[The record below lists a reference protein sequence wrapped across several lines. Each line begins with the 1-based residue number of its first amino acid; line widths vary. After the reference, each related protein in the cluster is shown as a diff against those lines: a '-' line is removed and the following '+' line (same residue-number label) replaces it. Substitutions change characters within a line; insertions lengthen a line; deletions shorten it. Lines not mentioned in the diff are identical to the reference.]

1 MKKTKAG
8 RQRRHGGR
16 RSRPDLNSGLT
27 LTQDYHDHEFEYWPR
42 PTVMELARLAAQLV
56 RGEATAT
63 QQLIQD
69 AWNLY
74 WESCRQLKQDHET
87 VKRYF
92 EAEDK
97 FDATLPEDL
106 DRPNKP
112 IPQPKKF
119 PIKFRKIELLLL
131 PELEG
136 QTAKRRK
143 IFREFFFHQLA
154 RQKDRKAGHSGS
166 FLYTYEPTKA
176 EVNREYARQR
186 KSIFDAEKYHSF
198 AAEFLDWYRPS
209 KAFRL
214 SCVRAEA
221 ARRRWQIRR
230 EKMLAKGQNQAPTRI
245 ENKVER

>member
-16 RSRPDLNSGLT
+16 RSRPDLTPGLT
-27 LTQDYHDHEFEYWPR
+27 LTQDYHSHEFEYWPR
-42 PTVMELARLAAQLV
+42 PTEIELAQLAAQLA
-56 RGEATAT
+56 RGETIPP

-74 WESCRQLKQDHET
+74 WESCRRLKQDHEA

-97 FDATLPEDL
+97 FDATLSEDL
-106 DRPNKP
+106 DHPAKP
-112 IPQPKKF
+112 IPQPKTF

-131 PELEG
+131 PELKG
-136 QTAKRRK
+136 KTAKRRK

-154 RQKDRKAGHSGS
+154 RLRDAKAGQSGS
-166 FLYTYEPTKA
+166 FLYTHEPTKP
-176 EVNREYARQR
+176 EVNREYARKR
-186 KSIFDAEKYHSF
+186 KSIFDAGTYHSF

-209 KAFRL
+209 KAFKL

-230 EKMLAKGQNQAPTRI
+230 EQMLAQGQNQATTQ
-245 ENKVER
+245 N